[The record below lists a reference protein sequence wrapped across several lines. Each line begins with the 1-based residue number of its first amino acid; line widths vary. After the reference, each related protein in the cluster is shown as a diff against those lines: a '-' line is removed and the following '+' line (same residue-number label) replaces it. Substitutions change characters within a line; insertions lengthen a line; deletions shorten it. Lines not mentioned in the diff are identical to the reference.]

1 MMLDNFRILKLDGLN
16 LTFEEYKEVKNNNG
30 NVSTKWVRV
39 GGYYGSM
46 EQCLAGLK
54 KHIIN
59 SYANIDSYNE
69 VLDKINKLNNAIVE
83 CKIYDSKSNPTS
95 RIDDDDL

>member
-1 MMLDNFRILKLDGLN
+1 MTLDNFRILKLDGLN

-30 NVSTKWVRV
+30 QVSTKWVRV

-46 EQCLAGLK
+46 EHCLAGLK

-59 SYANIDSYNE
+59 SYANIDSYSE

-83 CKIYDSKSNPTS
+83 CKIYESKVGPST